1 MITFAIMNNPYMRCC
16 KMIHTKSLSILLS
29 IVLCICLI
37 CCTCSPVNAESSSLW
52 QGKLWYAFGD
62 SITSLGYYIDTV
74 NEELGTVS
82 VKYDH
87 SGFSYSQLAEVY
99 TEMISDTIPSII
111 TLFAGTNDFGHS
123 GSIEEM
129 QIGLRTILDGLYT
142 AYPTVQIVIITP
154 LQRNFDHE
162 SKPIETGGL
171 GPNEQGLY
179 LIDYVRAIRS
189 IAETYGTPCLDLYSC
204 GGINLI
210 NAREKTMDGDGL
222 HPSKSYGPVIG
233 HIIARFINQ
242 FAPYD
247 P

>member
-1 MITFAIMNNPYMRCC
+1 MKRQTPFCLAAA
-16 KMIHTKSLSILLS
+16 LF
-29 IVLCICLI
+29 LCACLMFGS
-37 CCTCSPVNAESSSLW
+37 CSASAESVW
-52 QGKLWYAFGD
+52 QGKTWYAFGD

-87 SGFSYSQLAEVY
+87 SGYSYAELANVY
-99 TEMISDTIPSII
+99 TEMITDTAPDLI

-123 GSIEEM
+123 GRIKDMEN
-129 QIGLRTILDGLYT
+129 GLRTILNGLYT

-171 GPNEQGLY
+171 GPNKLGKY
-179 LIDYVRAIRS
+179 LIDYVKAIRAI
-189 IAETYGTPCLDLYSC
+189 AEEYGTPCLDLYSC
-204 GGINLI
+204 GGMNLL
-210 NAREKTMDGDGL
+210 NAREKTMNGDGP
-222 HPSKSYGPVIG
+222 HPSVTYGPVIG
-233 HIIARFINQ
+233 HIIAQFISGY
-242 FAPYD
+242 APYN